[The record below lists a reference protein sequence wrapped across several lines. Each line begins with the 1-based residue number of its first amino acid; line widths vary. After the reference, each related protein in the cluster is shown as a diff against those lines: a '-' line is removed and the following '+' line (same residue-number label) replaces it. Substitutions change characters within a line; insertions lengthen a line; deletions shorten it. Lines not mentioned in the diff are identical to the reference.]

1 MVQRYGP
8 CHVVWYEKMHAV
20 MLILCF

>member
-1 MVQRYGP
+1 MP
-8 CHVVWYEKMHAV
+8 CVWYEKMHAV